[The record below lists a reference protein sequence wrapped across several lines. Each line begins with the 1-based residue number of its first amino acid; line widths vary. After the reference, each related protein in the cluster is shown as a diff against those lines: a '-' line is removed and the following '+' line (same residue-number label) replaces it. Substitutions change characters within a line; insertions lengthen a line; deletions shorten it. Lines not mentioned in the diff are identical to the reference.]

1 MDKINEK
8 LTNVS
13 RNNMYHHTVRIATG
27 QAKIA
32 MNKYYS
38 LTDAA
43 DAYRVVIRECFL
55 LKVFI
60 KTPC

>member
-1 MDKINEK
+1 MDKIDEK

-13 RNNMYHHTVRIATG
+13 RNNMYHCAVRIAAG

-43 DAYRVVIRECFL
+43 DTYRVVIGECFL

-60 KTPC
+60 NTPR